1 MYWGGNTKR
10 GQYIG
15 LSKFLN
21 KRAYKQYSHNALQN
35 AYFPLTE
42 NVLEIKNNALR
53 DTVAYADLLLPLG
66 TFLIILRYICAVPE
80 ENLDN

>member
-1 MYWGGNTKR
+1 MLYR
-10 GQYIG
+10 M
-15 LSKFLN
+15 
-21 KRAYKQYSHNALQN
+21 HM
-35 AYFPLTE
+35 FPLTE